1 MIIDTHAH
9 YHAGQFDSDREAL
22 LASLKPA
29 GIGEVIDI
37 AAEADSLDRVMELAR
52 KYPFIYAAYGL
63 HPDEVGDLDE
73 ETMAKI
79 REYLTDGKTVAVGEI
94 GLDYY
99 WNKESRDLQIACF
112 KKQIELALEY
122 DKPVVI
128 HSREAAADTLEVV
141 SGMYG
146 AGSPWEMKY
155 GRTPAGTIPRKGVMH
170 CYSYSPEQARIY
182 TEKLGFFLGIGGVVT
197 FKNGK
202 KLKEV
207 VRETPLDYLLLETD
221 SPYLAPVPYR
231 GKRNS
236 SLYLPYVVR
245 EIAEIKGIAPEEVEQ
260 VTERNARY
268 LFGLAPTDDSGR

>member
-1 MIIDTHAH
+1 MA
-9 YHAGQFDSDREAL
+9 
-22 LASLKPA
+22 PA
-29 GIGEVIDI
+29 
-37 AAEADSLDRVMELAR
+37 A
-52 KYPFIYAAYGL
+52 
-63 HPDEVGDLDE
+63 
-73 ETMAKI
+73 
-79 REYLTDGKTVAVGEI
+79 VAV
-94 GLDYY
+94 
-99 WNKESRDLQIACF
+99 
-112 KKQIELALEY
+112 
-122 DKPVVI
+122 VV
-128 HSREAAADTLEVV
+128 AAVVQADTLEVV

-155 GRTPAGTIPRKGVMH
+155 GRTPAGEIPRKGVMH

-221 SPYLAPVPYR
+221 SPYLAPVPFR

-245 EIAEIKGIAPEEVEQ
+245 EIAEIKGVAPEEVER

-268 LFGLAPTDDSGR
+268 LFGLE

>member
-1 MIIDTHAH
+1 
-9 YHAGQFDSDREAL
+9 
-22 LASLKPA
+22 
-29 GIGEVIDI
+29 
-37 AAEADSLDRVMELAR
+37 MELAR
-52 KYPFIYAAYGL
+52 KYPFIYAADGL

-245 EIAEIKGIAPEEVEQ
+245 EIAEIKGIAPEEVER

-268 LFGLAPTDDSGR
+268 LFGLE

>member
-9 YHAGQFDSDREAL
+9 YHAEQFAPDRDEL
-22 LASLKPA
+22 LASLESA
-29 GIGEVIDI
+29 GIGAVIDI
-37 AAEADSLDRVMELAR
+37 AAEADSLDRVMELA
-52 KYPFIYAAYGL
+52 KAYPFIYAAVGL
-63 HPDEVGDLDE
+63 HPDEVGDLNDE
-73 ETMAKI
+73 IMAKI
-79 REYLTDGKTVAVGEI
+79 REYLGDEKTVAVGEI

-112 KKQIELALEY
+112 KKQIELALQYE
-122 DKPVVI
+122 KPVVI

-141 SGMYG
+141 TAMYG
-146 AGSPWEMKY
+146 KDSPWEMKY
-155 GRTPAGTIPRKGVMH
+155 GMPPAGTIPRKGVMH

-221 SPYLAPVPYR
+221 CPYLAPVPFR

-236 SLYLPYVVR
+236 SLCLPYVVR
-245 EIAEIKGIAPEEVEQ
+245 AIAEIKGITPEEVER

-268 LFGLAPTDDSGR
+268 LFGLGISEAGRG